1 MSDYIPRDQDGRFLW
16 ASTFYNYLS
25 DNPAALGCTPAE
37 VTALT
42 STWTPYSAAH
52 ADLGPKENAYH
63 AAVATLSETDARLIA
78 DLRTLIARIQTDPA
92 VTDETRLAAGLPVR
106 RKTRSRA
113 AIPDTRPLA
122 EIEVSQRLR
131 HLIHFRNQGSTSKG
145 KPPGVRACE
154 IWYVLGPSA
163 TLADARYLTTA
174 TASPCLHTYNPADA
188 GKSAHYFLRWVNTRN
203 QPGPWSETATA
214 TIGG

>member
-1 MSDYIPRDQDGRFLW
+1 MSDYIPRDQDGRFQW
-16 ASTFYNYLS
+16 SRTFYNYLS
-25 DNPAALGCTPAE
+25 ANTAALGCTPADLS
-37 VTALT
+37 ALT
-42 STWTPYSAAH
+42 LDWTPYSAAH
-52 ADLGPKENAYH
+52 ADLGPKENSYH
-63 AAVATLSETDARLIA
+63 AAVATLSETDARFIA
-78 DLRTLIARIQTDPA
+78 HLRTLAARIQTDPT

-106 RKTRSRA
+106 RKTRSRSP
-113 AIPDTRPLA
+113 IPDTRPLA

-131 HLIHFRNQGSTSKG
+131 HLIHFRNQGSTSKA

-154 IWYVLGPSA
+154 IWCALGPAA
-163 TLADARYLTTA
+163 TLADARYLATV

-203 QPGPWSETATA
+203 QPGPWSETVTA